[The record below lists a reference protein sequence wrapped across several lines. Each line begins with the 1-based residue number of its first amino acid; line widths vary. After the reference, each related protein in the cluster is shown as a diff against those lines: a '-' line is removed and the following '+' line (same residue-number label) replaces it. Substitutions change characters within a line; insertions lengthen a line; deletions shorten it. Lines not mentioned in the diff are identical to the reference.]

1 MRATV
6 DLDGTARQALLD
18 TGYPR
23 SAITLE
29 AAAATALDRATVTA
43 GGVVVGPLA
52 WGPLL
57 FPPADGLDLVI
68 GADILFQVPM
78 LLDARD
84 RQVIMAPSFRP
95 PMDANAA
102 PLTVW
107 STGLCRGDGSAGD
120 GPEGPHFLL
129 VRAALD
135 GQVLTF
141 IVDTGAEA
149 TFVRREVVD
158 ALSPRPTLGGIPV
171 GTGFAGRI
179 SALATRARLL
189 EIGPAQSG
197 MQLILTADEIGAE
210 LDRLLRDFRH
220 PPERLDGFLG
230 WTFLRE
236 FLVGLDE
243 GDAPGTHRL
252 LRLARY
258 ATQAHW
264 KREFIGIGVATSRA
278 VDPEGLRIEGFY
290 SSSPA
295 RDAGLLVG
303 DVILSVDGR
312 PAISAPTPWASPG
325 TPVQLQFQRG
335 AQPLSATATVLDLL
349 PDPP

>member
-6 DLDGTARQALLD
+6 DLDGTILQGLLD

-29 AAAATALDRATVTA
+29 AAAGVALDRATVTA
-43 GGVVVGPLA
+43 GGTVSGPLS

-57 FPPADGLDLVI
+57 SPPAPGLDLVI
-68 GADILFQVPM
+68 GSDILFQVPM

-84 RQVIMAPSFRP
+84 RRVIVEPAFRQAV
-95 PMDANAA
+95 DDAA
-102 PLTVW
+102 PALTIW
-107 STGLCRGDGSAGD
+107 NAGYCRGDRTED

-129 VRAALD
+129 ASATLD
-135 GQVLTF
+135 GQALTF
-141 IVDTGAEA
+141 ILDTGAEA
-149 TFVRREVVD
+149 TFVRREVMD
-158 ALSPRPTLGGIPV
+158 GLSARPILEDIPV

-179 SALATRARLL
+179 SAMATRARLL
-189 EIGPAQSG
+189 EVGPARSG
-197 MQLILTADEIGAE
+197 AQLILTADEIGAE
-210 LDRLLRDFRH
+210 LDRLLQVFRK

-243 GDAPGTHRL
+243 GDGAETRRL
-252 LRLARY
+252 LRLTRY
-258 ATQAHW
+258 ASQGHW
-264 KREFIGIGVATSRA
+264 TREFVGIGIATSRVA
-278 VDPEGLRIEGFY
+278 SPEGLKIEAFY

-303 DVILSVDGR
+303 DIILSVDGR
-312 PAISAPTPWASPG
+312 PAISTPTPWAVPDAA
-325 TPVQLQFQRG
+325 VQLQVQRG
-335 AQPLSATATVLDLL
+335 TQSIAATATVRDLL